1 MKLNRHKGVATSLGC
16 CAKTGLIYNTR
27 PFEQPEA
34 LFGKTMVTIRL
45 ARHGSKK
52 SPFYHI
58 TVADKDASR
67 DGRFIERLGF
77 YNPMAKGQAEGFR
90 LNLERVDY
98 WMSVGAQPT
107 DRVKQLVKQARKQAT
122 VPAPEAVA

>member
-1 MKLNRHKGVATSLGC
+1 MRLSPNS
-16 CAKTGLIYNTR
+16 
-27 PFEQPEA
+27 A
-34 LFGKTMVTIRL
+34 LRNPNIRL

-77 YNPMAKGQAEGFR
+77 YNPMAKGQAEGLR